1 LPDTAPPA
9 TTTAKA
15 DVALAGRRIASASAF
30 RIFVMVGFTGLVVM
44 EEERL
49 LLAASA
55 PLLMGGRSHDDWL
68 SLDTIRESFLT

>member
-1 LPDTAPPA
+1 
-9 TTTAKA
+9 
-15 DVALAGRRIASASAF
+15 
-30 RIFVMVGFTGLVVM
+30 MVGFTGLVVM